1 MTILADAKD
10 WRERWIEADD
20 ALAIASGGQGSA
32 KIVRSRELGDGTLYF
47 LKILSRQNDAKRR
60 ERMYVEVSCY
70 RVLNHPRIPRL
81 IESNSNSYADVTHKL
96 YLVTEY
102 IPGGCLENVY
112 VPVLM
117 DDAIAASL
125 QLCEILQ
132 YCHKNSV
139 VHRDIKPSNIILRNK
154 AIADLVLVDF
164 GMSYHEDVA
173 AIDTPAREEVGNRFV
188 RLPELAAES
197 TLKRDPRSD
206 VTLCAGILFFL
217 LTGIRPAQ
225 LSDHEGRMPHQRTD
239 VVRKLSGHS
248 GLDIDQLLVLFDRAF
263 DFRID
268 HRFQDADELAAGIRA
283 CVAHENAIKANDTL
297 AMMQRIKMMVTAPAE
312 VAVREKMAQLTSIA
326 NFIRHCT
333 RQIGQSLGD
342 AFGVL
347 PIFWST

>member
-70 RVLNHPRIPRL
+70 RVLNHPWIPRL
-81 IESNSNSYADVTHKL
+81 IESNSNSYADGTHKL

-102 IPGGCLENVY
+102 IPGECLENVY

-125 QLCEILQ
+125 QLCEIVQ

-139 VHRDIKPSNIILRNK
+139 VHRDIKPGNIILRNK

-188 RLPELAAES
+188 RLPGKGEGDIA
-197 TLKRDPRSD
+197 KY
-206 VTLCAGILFFL
+206 
-217 LTGIRPAQ
+217 
-225 LSDHEGRMPHQRTD
+225 LSRLGNR
-239 VVRKLSGHS
+239 
-248 GLDIDQLLVLFDRAF
+248 RAF
-263 DFRID
+263 GPRAGGF
-268 HRFQDADELAAGIRA
+268 AACLFLVGI
-283 CVAHENAIKANDTL
+283 
-297 AMMQRIKMMVTAPAE
+297 
-312 VAVREKMAQLTSIA
+312 
-326 NFIRHCT
+326 
-333 RQIGQSLGD
+333 
-342 AFGVL
+342 
-347 PIFWST
+347 